1 MTNKKLPLII
11 GAIAAVFVL
20 YFVVTYNGLVKKE
33 EKVKAQWNEVQ
44 NAYQRRLDLVPNLVN
59 TVKGAA
65 AFEANTIQAIVN
77 ARAKATAINVTG
89 IDSAGFQQQ
98 SAAQNELATATNRL
112 LITIEKY
119 PELQGAQAFSALQTQ
134 LERTE
139 LRIKVARKD
148 FNEAVQNYNSSA
160 RNFPS
165 KIVASITGFKTLN
178 GFTAD
183 VGTDKATE
191 IKF

>member
-1 MTNKKLPLII
+1 MNNKKLILII
-11 GAIAAVFVL
+11 GAIFAVLAL
-20 YFVVTYNGLVKKE
+20 YFIVTYNGFIKKQE
-33 EKVKAQWNEVQ
+33 RVKAQWNEVQ

-65 AFEANTIQAIVN
+65 EFEANTIQAIVN
-77 ARAKATAINVTG
+77 ARAKATAINVSG
-89 IDSAGFQQQ
+89 IDSASFQQQ
-98 SAAQNELATATNRL
+98 STAQNELAATTNRL
-112 LITIEKY
+112 LIAVEKY
-119 PELQGAQAFSALQTQ
+119 PELQGAQAFSTLQTQ

-148 FNEAVQNYNSSA
+148 FNEAVQNYNSSV

-165 KIVASITGFKTLN
+165 KIVASFTGFKTYD

-183 VGTDKATE
+183 AGTDKATE